1 MAEIKVPELAESI
14 TEGSIAQWVKKVG
27 DRVEKGEFIVELE
40 TDKVNAEIISEEAGV
55 LTQILAEE
63 GDTVLVGQVIAVVEA
78 GEGAAPAP
86 AAAPVAVAPTPAAP
100 QAAAPTPAP
109 VVEETSGERVIASP
123 AARKL
128 AREKVLTLQL
138 YLQ

>member
-14 TEGSIAQWVKKVG
+14 TEGTIAQWVKKVG

-63 GDTVLVGQVIAVVEA
+63 GDTVLVGQVIAIVEA
-78 GEGAAPAP
+78 GEGAAEPAP
-86 AAAPVAVAPTPAAP
+86 AP
-100 QAAAPTPAP
+100 QAEPETEAAKKQKQPQAP
-109 VVEETSGERVIASP
+109 KQNSTSYTSC
-123 AARKL
+123 
-128 AREKVLTLQL
+128 
-138 YLQ
+138 